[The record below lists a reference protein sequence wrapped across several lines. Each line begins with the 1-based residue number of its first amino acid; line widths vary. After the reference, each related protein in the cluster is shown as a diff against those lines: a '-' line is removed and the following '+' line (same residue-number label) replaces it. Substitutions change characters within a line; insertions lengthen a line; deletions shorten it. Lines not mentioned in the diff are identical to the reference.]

1 MKERT
6 IKIVVLSVAFI
17 VALVGFSLWINR
29 GSADMTA
36 DMDAATLPTLSFVVG
51 ENEVNLLV
59 GHRQEMNVASLRDTI
74 IVSDDREE
82 VTLKITHN
90 EKGYDLLKY
99 ELYTLDGKEQL
110 YENNVK
116 KIDDVVQLQFK
127 DVLKKD
133 KEALLKLTLK
143 KGETTLYYYTR
154 VIQDNDYHI
163 KECLEYVQELHSN
176 MLKKENEDT
185 VKKVMEPSAAG
196 DNSSLQHV
204 TLHSD
209 FNHSMWGEL
218 QPEITGDLRI
228 GIKEAKT
235 AYTSVQLE
243 YQVKCAGDNNEE
255 EFYNVKEFFKVSY
268 GTERIYLLEY
278 DRKMEE
284 IFQTTNVVLS
294 SKGIILGIADKTL
307 KYKANEDGTV
317 VAFVKANELWNYN
330 EAKDTFTLIFSFA
343 ESEKFDERNHTQKY
357 SIQLLSME
365 TDGSMT
371 FSVCGYM
378 NRGVHEGESG
388 IAIYYYDITKNVVQE
403 EAFIPSTESYL
414 VIEKELHELAFYN
427 KAQDVLYV
435 MVEGTLLKVALKE
448 KERTVLI
455 EGLQQGQYVVSGDG
469 GLLAYQKTKDGKIE
483 TEIWDFVKD
492 SKRTVSVSSGEVVVP
507 LGFIGSDFVY
517 GVSCEDDAG
526 YDVLGNNLQAMNRL
540 EIRNDNNKVVKT
552 YQKDGI
558 YILGATIASN
568 QITLKQGT
576 KQGNIYKETTED
588 YITNNESSAGAAVK
602 LESYWTDLKQTQYRF
617 VFSNGIKNKNS
628 KTMKTKH
635 VLMES
640 PTVLE
645 IAKDAGADYYYV
657 YGHGEQAGIFN
668 NGGDAI
674 ALADELSGVV
684 ISPGQNYAWEDGNR
698 VAWYRNFEVHRF
710 TSGVAESTFAT
721 CVRNVLS
728 YEGKKVDV
736 TAELETSSAEQIIE
750 KHLETEAL
758 RYRGCSSKAMCYL
771 IDKGVPVIAMKDG
784 ANAIL
789 LIGYDAKT
797 VTYIEPS
804 NGSIFTSTFE
814 KVDQMLI
821 GSGKTFIAYAR

>member
-1 MKERT
+1 
-6 IKIVVLSVAFI
+6 
-17 VALVGFSLWINR
+17 
-29 GSADMTA
+29 MTA
-36 DMDAATLPTLSFVVG
+36 DMDEATLPTISFVVEG
-51 ENEVNLLV
+51 NEVNLLV

-74 IVSDDREE
+74 TVCNDKEE

-90 EKGYDLLKY
+90 ERGYESLKY

-110 YENNVK
+110 YVKDVK
-116 KIDDVVQLQFK
+116 KIDDVVRLQFK

-143 KGETTLYYYTR
+143 KGETALYYYTR
-154 VIQDNDYHI
+154 VIQDNEYHM
-163 KECLEYVQELHSN
+163 KECLGYVQELHSN

-196 DNSSLQHV
+196 DNSTLQHV
-204 TLHSD
+204 TIHSD
-209 FNHSMWGEL
+209 LNHSMWGEL
-218 QPEITGDLRI
+218 KPEIIGDLRI

-243 YQVKCAGDNNEE
+243 YQIKCAGDNNEE

-278 DRKMEE
+278 DRTLEE

-294 SKGIILGIADKTL
+294 SKGIILGITDKTL
-307 KYKANEDGTV
+307 EHKANEDGTV

-330 EAKDTFTLIFSFA
+330 KEKDTFTLIFSFA
-343 ESEKFDERNHTQKY
+343 ESEKFDERNYTQKH

-388 IAIYYYDITKNVVQE
+388 IAIYYYDISKNVVQE

-435 MVEGTLLKVALKE
+435 MVEGTLLKVALEE

-455 EGLQQGQYVVSGDG
+455 EGLQQGQYVASEDG
-469 GLLAYQKTKDGKIE
+469 GLLAYQKTKDGRME

-492 SKRTVSVSSGEVVVP
+492 SKSIVSLSGDEIAIP

-517 GVSCEDDAG
+517 GVFHEDDAG

-576 KQGNIYKETTED
+576 KQGNVYKETTED
-588 YITNNESSAGAAVK
+588 YITNNESSASEFVQ

-617 VFSNGIKNKNS
+617 VFSNGIKNKKS

-645 IAKDAGADYYYV
+645 IKKDAGTDYYYV
-657 YGHGEQAGIFN
+657 YGHGEQVGICHN
-668 NGGDAI
+668 AGDAI
-674 ALADELSGVV
+674 ALADVLSGVV
-684 ISPGQNYAWEDGNR
+684 ISPGQNYVWEDGNR
-698 VAWYRNFEVHRF
+698 VAWYRNFEVNRF
-710 TSGVAESTFAT
+710 TPVAGESTFAA
-721 CVRNVLS
+721 CIRNVLA

-736 TAELETSSAEQIIE
+736 RAEMETSSAEKVME
-750 KHLETEAL
+750 KHLETEVL
-758 RYRGCSSKAMCYL
+758 RFRGCSSKAMCYL

-784 ANAIL
+784 TNAIL

-814 KVDQMLI
+814 KVDEMLI
-821 GSGKTFIAYAR
+821 GSGKTFIAYVR